1 MTDVSDIID
10 SQPIGRGQIVLAALC
25 SAVLFMDGFDT
36 QAIGYVAPA
45 LAKAWALPRG
55 ALGPVFSA
63 SLAGLMAGA
72 LTLGPLAD
80 RIGRKWIILASTAV
94 FGLLS
99 LATMAADSANTL
111 LVLRFLTGL
120 GLGGAMPNAIALTA
134 EFSPLRRRASMVMLM
149 FCGFSVGAAVGGL
162 IAAWLLPL
170 FGWRSVFLAGGAGP
184 LLLLPLLAV
193 RLPESVRFLA
203 VSGGADARVARD
215 LMAMFPSRAFP
226 PDTRFTATDPKLTG
240 LPVRHLFRDRRA
252 RVTLLLWTVFFMS
265 LLDLYF
271 LSNWLPTLVNDLGA
285 SVSMAALVA
294 SMLQVGGIVGTITLS
309 RVIDRFSFR
318 ALALTYLMAAVMI
331 AAIGLSGASIGM
343 LTAAIFGAGFC
354 VVGGQIAA
362 NGLCSTRYPTAIRA
376 TGVGWANGIGR
387 IGSITGPLAGGVL
400 LAAHWGPGPLF
411 IAAALPA
418 LVACGAA
425 VALSRR
431 TR

>member
-1 MTDVSDIID
+1 
-10 SQPIGRGQIVLAALC
+10 
-25 SAVLFMDGFDT
+25 
-36 QAIGYVAPA
+36 
-45 LAKAWALPRG
+45 
-55 ALGPVFSA
+55 
-63 SLAGLMAGA
+63 
-72 LTLGPLAD
+72 
-80 RIGRKWIILASTAV
+80 
-94 FGLLS
+94 
-99 LATMAADSANTL
+99 
-111 LVLRFLTGL
+111 
-120 GLGGAMPNAIALTA
+120 
-134 EFSPLRRRASMVMLM
+134 
-149 FCGFSVGAAVGGL
+149 
-162 IAAWLLPL
+162 
-170 FGWRSVFLAGGAGP
+170 
-184 LLLLPLLAV
+184 
-193 RLPESVRFLA
+193 
-203 VSGGADARVARD
+203 
-215 LMAMFPSRAFP
+215 
-226 PDTRFTATDPKLTG
+226 
-240 LPVRHLFRDRRA
+240 
-252 RVTLLLWTVFFMS
+252 MS